1 MTAGRSRTRHFFKA
15 EKEGPVDRTRL
26 ATLALHI
33 CIVLY
38 LIGGLLLA
46 LSPLTWDWVMQSD
59 AAQRAGA
66 VWLLALICLGVA
78 GSCFAVSKGLRRRR
92 RWAWTTALVIFIVHL
107 PSPLLPLGALGLF
120 GLLGEGTRARFRG
133 SRPNSKT

>member
-1 MTAGRSRTRHFFKA
+1 MTADRPRVPPFRKA
-15 EKEGPVDRTRL
+15 EKEDPVDRTRL

-38 LIGGLLLA
+38 VMAGLLLA

-59 AAQRAGA
+59 ATQHASA
-66 VWLLALICLGVA
+66 VWLLALVCLGVA
-78 GSCFAVSKGLRRRR
+78 GLCFAVTKGLRRRR

-107 PSPLLPLGALGLF
+107 PSLLLPAGALGLF
-120 GLLGEGTRARFRG
+120 GLLSEGTRARFRE
-133 SRPNSKT
+133 SRLHRA